1 MGSLF
6 ALSFL
11 EREKKDLP
19 PLDWRVFLSL
29 EENMAAAGRVSQR
42 RFALPVV
49 RGVWPADRS
58 LNALLLPEIPR
69 SCDGPPLACSSIQRV
84 CGRDALPVLA
94 KAESR
99 MRLQRYETPLL
110 PGPWVARLRRVCTAA
125 ILNDYRRVHT
135 SAPHSLRCSD
145 YSSKCCAFLQQQ

>member
-42 RFALPVV
+42 QSS
-49 RGVWPADRS
+49 RS
-58 LNALLLPEIPR
+58 LSCVVGGRPIVHASLLPEIPR

-94 KAESR
+94 KADSR
-99 MRLQRYETPLL
+99 MRLQRCETPLL
-110 PGPWVARLRRVCTAA
+110 PGPWVARLRRVCRAA
-125 ILNDYRRVHT
+125 ILNDYKACAHQST
-135 SAPHSLRCSD
+135 TLSAERCL
-145 YSSKCCAFLQQQ
+145 FQ